1 MGAVREPSA
10 GFGIRAATGLDI
22 EAVAAIERTVFA
34 DPWSRRS
41 FADLLSAP
49 HVIFRVATDETD
61 TVAGYAVVLTV
72 WDECELANLAVAR
85 EVQRCGV
92 GRRLLSAVHGAAIEL
107 GCRRMFL
114 EVRASNLAAGA
125 LYRSAGFRAVG
136 RRPRYYARPVEDA
149 IVMRAD
155 LAGAGRGAGRLA
167 GEPGGTGDDLQ

>member
-1 MGAVREPSA
+1 MGAAPEPDA
-10 GFGIRAATGLDI
+10 GFFIRTATGLDI
-22 EAVAAIERTVFA
+22 EAVAAIERTVFS

-61 TVAGYAVVLTV
+61 TVAGYAVVLAV
-72 WDECELANLAVAR
+72 GDECELANLAVAR

-92 GRRLLSAVHGAAIEL
+92 GRRLLAAVNLAAVEA

-114 EVRASNLAAGA
+114 EVRASNIAAGA
-125 LYRSAGFRAVG
+125 LYRSVGFRVVG
-136 RRPRYYARPVEDA
+136 RRPRYYVRPVEDA

-155 LAGAGRGAGRLA
+155 LDGPGRGRGRLTV
-167 GEPGGTGDDLQ
+167 EPGRARDAPQ